1 MKTRLS
7 FDRLEGDRQEIAVLL
22 ADDGT
27 TINLPKAVPLPRAA
41 RPGDVLTL
49 ALTRDLKA
57 TRQLAE
63 QTKAIQQEL
72 KATDP
77 GGDIKL

>member
-27 TINLPKAVPLPRAA
+27 TINLPKRLLPRAA

-57 TRQLAE
+57 TRQLAD